1 MIYNVCYS
9 FGVSDM
15 DLQKVATAK
24 TTLDVTKYINY
35 DVSRLD
41 EEYTLWARKTVSA
54 RNLFVTSCDNERVS
68 QFKTCFAP
76 AP

>member
-41 EEYTLWARKTVSA
+41 EEYTL
-54 RNLFVTSCDNERVS
+54 
-68 QFKTCFAP
+68 
-76 AP
+76 